1 VTVGTPL
8 LEVEGL
14 TRQFGSGRA
23 VITAVKNVSFTIAP
37 AEIVAVVGE
46 SGSGKS
52 TLARLILRLLQPTAG
67 SIHFSGLGDVTRL
80 KGRQLRRYWQHVQA
94 VFQDPFATFNQFFTV
109 RRFLQRSLGILD
121 DPPQGAAREVALASA
136 LQAVGLDPSDVLA
149 KWPHQLSGGQRQR
162 LMIARTL
169 LLQPSLVIAD
179 EPTSMLDASL
189 RVTVLNL
196 LADLRQRGTSILFI
210 THDLGQA
217 FYLADRL
224 LVMYQG
230 EIVEHG
236 PVEAVLRAPRHP
248 YTQRLL
254 RDVPRLGEGRT
265 ATRTSHRAVREEL
278 QSTS

>member
-1 VTVGTPL
+1 MTSRTAL

-14 TRQFGSGRA
+14 TRRFGSGRN
-23 VITAVKNVSFTIAP
+23 VVTAVKDVSFTLAP
-37 AEIVAVVGE
+37 GEIVAIVGE

-52 TLARLILRLLQPTAG
+52 TLARLILRLLPPTAG
-67 SIHFSGLGDVTRL
+67 TIRFAELGDVTRL
-80 KGRQLRRYWQHVQA
+80 RGGQLRRYWQHVQA

-109 RRFLQRSLGILD
+109 RRFLLRSLGILD
-121 DPPQGAAREVALASA
+121 DPPQGTARDKAIAAA
-136 LQAVGLDPSDVLA
+136 LQAVGLEPSDVLP

-169 LLQPSLVIAD
+169 LLRPRLVVAD

-196 LADLRQRGTSILFI
+196 LAELRQHGTSILFI

-236 PVEAVLRAPRHP
+236 PVEAVLSAPRHP

-254 RDVPRLGEGRT
+254 ADVPRLGEGRT
-265 ATRTSHRAVREEL
+265 ALTTSEHL
-278 QSTS
+278 TPHHFSTSS

>member
-1 VTVGTPL
+1 VTSEPAL
-8 LEVEGL
+8 LTVERL
-14 TRQFGSGRA
+14 TRRFGSGEHA
-23 VITAVKNVSFTIAP
+23 VTAVKDVSFTLAP
-37 AEIVAVVGE
+37 GEIVAIVGE

-52 TLARLILRLLQPTAG
+52 TLARLLLRLLPPTAG
-67 SIHFSGLGDVTRL
+67 VIRYAGLGDVTRL
-80 KGRQLRRYWQHVQA
+80 RGRQLRTYWQHVQA

-121 DPPQGAAREVALASA
+121 DPPRGNAQEEALASA
-136 LQAVGLDPSDVLA
+136 LRDVGLDPTDVLS

-162 LMIARTL
+162 LMIARIL
-169 LLQPSLVIAD
+169 LLRPKLLIAD

-196 LADLRQRGTSILFI
+196 LADLRRTHRTAILFI

-224 LVMYQG
+224 LVMYRG

-236 PVEAVLRAPRHP
+236 PVEAVMNAPQHP
-248 YTQRLL
+248 YTRRLL
-254 RDVPRLGEGRT
+254 ADVPRLGEGR
-265 ATRTSHRAVREEL
+265 SQRAM
-278 QSTS
+278 SAPHAIGP